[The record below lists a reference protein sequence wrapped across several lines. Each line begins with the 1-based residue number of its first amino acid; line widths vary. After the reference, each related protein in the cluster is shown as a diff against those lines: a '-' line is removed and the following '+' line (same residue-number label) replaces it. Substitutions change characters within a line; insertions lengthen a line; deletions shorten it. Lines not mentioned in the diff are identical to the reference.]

1 MYINERFL
9 NNICILYIVRANY
22 RYLIIILNKQMSTY
36 YNIDDR
42 CGTLLILLIT
52 YVTVMSHIKSQNT
65 SRAPKIFTE
74 YLLQFYSF

>member
-1 MYINERFL
+1 MYIIVVKV
-9 NNICILYIVRANY
+9 NNICILYYSVRANY
-22 RYLIIILNKQMSTY
+22 RYLIIILNKQISTY

-52 YVTVMSHIKSQNT
+52 NVTVTTRTHIKSQNT

-74 YLLQFYSF
+74 